1 MPADRNDPLVLTR
14 RAWSQPRALRGGTC
28 KVHMFIHV
36 RVEEESD
43 CSKGLTH
50 ARQVVRGRKLRT
62 EEKRAR
68 ERRKGGKKTEKHSE
82 TENGRG

>member
-1 MPADRNDPLVLTR
+1 M
-14 RAWSQPRALRGGTC
+14 
-28 KVHMFIHV
+28 HMFIHV